1 MSEIWFEETLYP
13 DPDILEELVEGVRD
27 LNLKHQLGA
36 VRKNIRIHMPRA
48 QLLDSKQKESITGAK
63 SDADYF
69 LVRLG
74 CEFDPDQKPRAT
86 FVNAYYFVYLWPEGN
101 LFPKVYDLAPLSLDA
116 GGPQVVS
123 VKLSPAIKTVT
134 GAEMS
139 FGEIGTNVNIGRVAP
154 IIRGFK
160 GDDEMSPRWDMEHH
174 GEAPIHGIRHFWLW
188 LEIPKAMQHC
198 FISCR
203 GEGLL
208 QTTAGKLL
216 FVPKKRRFD
225 HRHRIDLLAS

>member
-1 MSEIWFEETLYP
+1 MNEIWFEETLYP
-13 DPDILEELVEGVRD
+13 DPDALEELVEGVRD
-27 LNLKHQLGA
+27 LNLKNQLGA

-48 QLLDSKQKESITGAK
+48 QLLDSKQKKSIIGAK
-63 SDADYF
+63 SNAHYF

-74 CEFDPDQKPRAT
+74 CEFDPDKEPKAT
-86 FVNAYYFVYLWPEGN
+86 FVNAYFWVNLWPEGN

-116 GGPQVVS
+116 GKPQIIS
-123 VKLSPAIKTVT
+123 VKLGPSIKTIA
-134 GAEMS
+134 GAGLS
-139 FGEIGTNVNIGRVAP
+139 LGEVGTDVNIGQVAP

-174 GEAPIHGIRHFWLW
+174 REAPIYGIRHFWLW
-188 LEIPKAMQHC
+188 LEIPNTMQHC

-203 GEGLL
+203 GEGYL

-225 HRHRIDLLAS
+225 HRSRIDLLAP